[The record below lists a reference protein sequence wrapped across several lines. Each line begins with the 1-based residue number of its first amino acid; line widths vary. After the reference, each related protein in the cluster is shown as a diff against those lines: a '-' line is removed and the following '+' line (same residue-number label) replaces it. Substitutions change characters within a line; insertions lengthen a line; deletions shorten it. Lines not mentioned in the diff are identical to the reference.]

1 MQRDIVLR
9 WLQTLSALVARL
21 LRREPGVT
29 LDLVRAQLDEA
40 KAMLLGASLD
50 ALLERLEPD
59 QAADLLND
67 PHRIYGY
74 AQLLALES
82 ALDRADGRDTR
93 AAEREARALV
103 LARAALDRI
112 DPRPEEWVEWLAA
125 LEEPRTEGAN
135 GTVALES
142 NPGSPAGPS
151 SAPTDSNPA
160 TDPPADPRSRP

>member
-50 ALLERLEPD
+50 ALLERLEPA

-67 PHRIYGY
+67 PQRIYGY

-82 ALDRADGRDTR
+82 ALDRADGRDTQ
-93 AAEREARALV
+93 AAEREARALI

-112 DPRPEEWVEWLAA
+112 DPQPDEWVDWVAA
-125 LEEPRTEGAN
+125 LEAEPGSA
-135 GTVALES
+135 GVES
-142 NPGSPAGPS
+142 NPA
-151 SAPTDSNPA
+151 AANATDANPA
-160 TDPPADPRSRP
+160 TEPPVDPNPLR